1 MFKVTSGELIRIL
14 KTLEKQ
20 NFAINTLERL
30 GNNQMVFLETKQEAN
45 VLIDELKSRYGI
57 EQFDEW
63 MKAEKK
69 NINQT

>member
-1 MFKVTSGELIRIL
+1 MFKITSGELIRII

-30 GNNQMVFLETKQEAN
+30 GQNNKVFMTTKKEGYD
-45 VLIDELKSRYGI
+45 LIDELKSRYGI

-63 MKAEKK
+63 RKAEKK
-69 NINQT
+69 NINE